1 MFLLSRTYRGS
12 TEFIHIGAKMYC
24 MGRLIQ
30 ITAQN
35 RSQVELGERES
46 QWRAEQAQRKREEK
60 ERQRAEAVE
69 TRR

>member
-1 MFLLSRTYRGS
+1 MGS
-12 TEFIHIGAKMYC
+12 HTEG
-24 MGRLIQ
+24 
-30 ITAQN
+30 TAGN
-35 RSQVELGERES
+35 CPQVELGERES